1 MTQKPNRSS
10 PLGRLRKPPELPVC
24 VLARE
29 LMVLRGKHRAASSGF
44 FLIFLVLFFS
54 LNSTR
59 ICLSQ
64 EANLPQPLPQA
75 DAIPL
80 PTPLASQSPAS
91 LPNSLD
97 PNQLVLR
104 AVQQAVWGPSVHSI
118 VKQRSELGEFQL
130 VGEGEYWAA
139 GQGTGQLKMTM
150 QLMAGELQT
159 NMLQVSDGRLVWTS
173 TSDDEPPRRV
183 FLDEVRRELGS
194 MARNPTGH
202 PQAALYL
209 AIGGHAEMLR
219 CLYYRYRWFKVWA
232 GKDEKGTN
240 VWQLVGTLRTEAPSI
255 ASYSIVDSYF
265 IQQAPPP
272 ELPTDVRLTLD
283 RDGKLPLFPY
293 KVEYFR
299 REPSLDG
306 IPGKLVL
313 LSSVTHTEIETP
325 ITITKELFQYQ
336 VREDADRIENETNEY
351 LPLYPIADAGT
362 VQRR

>member
-10 PLGRLRKPPELPVC
+10 PLGRLRKPPGLPDW

-29 LMVLRGKHRAASSGF
+29 LMVPRGIHRGTSTGF
-44 FLIFLVLFFS
+44 FLIFLFLFFS
-54 LNSTR
+54 QNATN
-59 ICLSQ
+59 ICLCQDANTSQ
-64 EANLPQPLPQA
+64 VQLQSLPNP
-75 DAIPL
+75 I
-80 PTPLASQSPAS
+80 ASQSPTS
-91 LPNSLD
+91 LSNSLD

-139 GQGTGQLKMTM
+139 GQGTGQMKMTM

-159 NMLQVSDGRLVWTS
+159 NMIQVSDGRLVWTS

-194 MARNPTGH
+194 MARNPSGH

-255 ASYSIVDSYF
+255 ASYTIVDSYY
-265 IQQAPPP
+265 IQQSPPP

-283 RDGKLPLFPY
+283 RDDKLPLFPY

-336 VREDADRIENETNEY
+336 VREDADRIENETSEY

-362 VQRR
+362 SQRR

>member
-1 MTQKPNRSS
+1 MLQATLQGIA
-10 PLGRLRKPPELPVC
+10 L
-24 VLARE
+24 
-29 LMVLRGKHRAASSGF
+29 GF
-44 FLIFLVLFFS
+44 FSIFQILFFPHS
-54 LNSTR
+54 FTTFG
-59 ICLSQ
+59 LSQ
-64 EANLPQPLPQA
+64 EATLLESPSNQN
-75 DAIPL
+75 
-80 PTPLASQSPAS
+80 TSASQTS

-118 VKQRSELGEFQL
+118 VKQTSELGDFRL

-139 GQGTGQLKMTM
+139 GQGTGQLKLTM

-159 NMLQVSDGRLVWTS
+159 NMIQVSDGRLVWTS
-173 TSDDEPPRRV
+173 TGDDEPPRRV

-232 GKDEKGTN
+232 GKDENGSN

-255 ASYSIVDSYF
+255 ASYTVVDSYY
-265 IQQAPPP
+265 IRQDPPP

-306 IPGKLVL
+306 IPGKLIL
-313 LSSVTHTEIETP
+313 LSSVTHTEVETP

-351 LPLYPIADAGT
+351 LPLYPIADT
-362 VQRR
+362 NKLQRR